1 MRNIMIDDHGRL
13 GPRNASPNGSV
24 RVSNAS
30 PVPIEYVELR
40 IRELRGAKVILD
52 SDLAILYGV
61 ETRALNQAVRRNADR
76 FPEDFVFQL
85 TEEEKA
91 KVITECDHL
100 ASLRFSPHLP
110 LAYTEHGALMAAS
123 VLNSRE
129 AIQMSVFIVRA
140 FVRLRSIYAS
150 HVELTRRLDELD
162 TKVSKHDEALRCI
175 VEAIRQ
181 LAIPLAPER
190 RPIGFMPTSGESAGR
205 IP

>member
-1 MRNIMIDDHGRL
+1 MRHIMIDDHGKL
-13 GPRNASPNGSV
+13 GPRNASPNGSA

-30 PVPIEYVELR
+30 PVPVEYVELR

-123 VLNSRE
+123 VLNSRQ
-129 AIQMSVFIVRA
+129 AIDMSVFIVRA
-140 FVRLRSIYAS
+140 FVRLRSIYAMRI
-150 HVELTRRLDELD
+150 ELTRRLDELD
-162 TKVSKHDEALRCI
+162 TKVSEHDAELRSI

-181 LAIPLAPER
+181 LAAPRATER
-190 RPIGFMPTSGESAGR
+190 RPIGFMPANGQSSAR
-205 IP
+205 SP